1 MRLLLPGIFIFILSL
16 PASSQ
21 PTFSFPISKADSLQ
35 VLRFWNTFSQA
46 IEKKDKAALESVFQ
60 FPFDCRQCLDYEKDD
75 GSDRETL
82 QVTRKLF
89 RDTVYNLFYTIPG
102 LSATNQLRFK
112 TGVRFLKAN
121 ETGNRT
127 DMFFMYVIIEPSATW
142 EGAQG
147 QIYIKKRNGRYY
159 ITALDIIP

>member
-1 MRLLLPGIFIFILSL
+1 MRLLLPTILICILCL

-21 PTFSFPISKADSLQ
+21 VSFNFPISKTDSLQ

-60 FPFDCRQCLDYEKDD
+60 FPFDCRPCLGYVKED
-75 GSDRETL
+75 GTDRATL

-89 RDTVYNLFYTIPG
+89 RDTIFKLFYDIP
-102 LSATNQLRFK
+102 LSAMNQHSLKTGEFFFK
-112 TGVRFLKAN
+112 TN
-121 ETGNRT
+121 ERGYRAEI
-127 DMFFMYVIIEPSATW
+127 FFMYVIIEPSATW

-147 QIYIKKRNGRYY
+147 QISIAKRNGKYY
-159 ITALDIIP
+159 ITGIDMIP